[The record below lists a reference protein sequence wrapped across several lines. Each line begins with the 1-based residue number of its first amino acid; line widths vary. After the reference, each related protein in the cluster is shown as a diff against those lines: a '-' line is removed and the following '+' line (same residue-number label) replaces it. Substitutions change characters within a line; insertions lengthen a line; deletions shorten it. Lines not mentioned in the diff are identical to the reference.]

1 MIRRPP
7 RSTRTATLFP
17 YPPALPISGIKALEK
32 LAIDHH
38 RPDLT
43 LLLDINPEAGL
54 RRAQARGDENRF
66 EQETLAFMHKVRDGF
81 LRSEKHTSE
90 LQSLMRIS
98 YAVFCLK
105 TKTYS
110 ITLLDIDKHNQT
122 HT

>member
-7 RSTRTATLFP
+7 RSTRTDTLFP
-17 YPPALPISGIKALEK
+17 YTTLFLSIKALEK

-43 LLLDINPEAGL
+43 VLLDINPEEGL

-81 LRSEKHTSE
+81 LARAKAEPQRIRVVDAAREPDQVSADIIAILAE
-90 LQSLMRIS
+90 LPD
-98 YAVFCLK
+98 AGA
-105 TKTYS
+105 
-110 ITLLDIDKHNQT
+110 
-122 HT
+122 

>member
-17 YPPALPISGIKALEK
+17 YPPALPISGTKALEK

-43 LLLDINPEAGL
+43 LLLDINPEEGL

-81 LRSEKHTSE
+81 LARAKAEP
-90 LQSLMRIS
+90 QRIRVVDAAREPDQVS
-98 YAVFCLK
+98 A
-105 TKTYS
+105 
-110 ITLLDIDKHNQT
+110 DIIAILADLPHAGA
-122 HT
+122 